1 MLESWK
7 IITRSETSLFCPTRR
22 SDGIRAAGLHC
33 GLIVKRVTV
42 ESTDGQSACARWQRT
57 AWAEIGQKVLT
68 PARLRLYLYVN
79 RIICCECGSVTTFK
93 LNHDTHSFS
102 VYMYVCSHG
111 AERRLR
117 AVRPLTFF
125 EFLLARWFS
134 FVALFSLTLR
144 LVCLAISWR
153 RTLITY

>member
-7 IITRSETSLFCPTRR
+7 NHYPHWNIFVLSDETR

-33 GLIVKRVTV
+33 GPIVKRVTSL
-42 ESTDGQSACARWQRT
+42 STNGQSACARWQRT

-68 PARLRLYLYVN
+68 PAQQRLYLYVN

-102 VYMYVCSHG
+102 VYMCTASVRWGDG
-111 AERRLR
+111 AQSDHSLFSNLSWR
-117 AVRPLTFF
+117 AGSRSWPFF
-125 EFLLARWFS
+125 THSLARVFGN
-134 FVALFSLTLR
+134 
-144 LVCLAISWR
+144 
-153 RTLITY
+153 